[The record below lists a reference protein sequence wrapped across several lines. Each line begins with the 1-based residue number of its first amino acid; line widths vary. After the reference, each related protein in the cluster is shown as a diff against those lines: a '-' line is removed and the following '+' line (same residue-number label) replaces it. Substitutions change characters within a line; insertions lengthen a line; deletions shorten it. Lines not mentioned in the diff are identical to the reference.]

1 MKRRRLVLRLSLVL
15 VWLLLGATLFIFHRG
30 HTLLVDNRNLQE
42 EGVRAPDLITV
53 SIDGGRPL
61 EFFRGDR
68 DRFTLGGSKHRIRID
83 FSDGAA
89 SFEGSFTL
97 PIRDDT
103 YLLSVPKLINGI
115 EPFVEVFHTVRETR
129 APAEEEIPGEEEPF
143 FIE

>member
-15 VWLLLGATLFIFHRG
+15 VWLLLGALLFIFHRG

-83 FSDGAA
+83 FSDGTAP
-89 SFEGSFTL
+89 FEGAFTL
-97 PIRDDT
+97 PIRDDM
-103 YLLSVPKLINGI
+103 YLLSVPKMINGM
-115 EPFVEVFHTVRETR
+115 EPFVEVFHTARETR
-129 APAEEEIPGEEEPF
+129 APAEEELPAADGPF